1 MKVKCLQ
8 SDSFMIVGYEHSV
21 SARGGIGSLMLA
33 AGKGN
38 NLIHVGPV
46 GTGFKER
53 DAFNSGKC
61 SID

>member
-1 MKVKCLQ
+1 
-8 SDSFMIVGYEHSV
+8 MIVVYKHSM

-33 AGKGN
+33 ARKGD
-38 NLIHVGPV
+38 NLIYVGSV